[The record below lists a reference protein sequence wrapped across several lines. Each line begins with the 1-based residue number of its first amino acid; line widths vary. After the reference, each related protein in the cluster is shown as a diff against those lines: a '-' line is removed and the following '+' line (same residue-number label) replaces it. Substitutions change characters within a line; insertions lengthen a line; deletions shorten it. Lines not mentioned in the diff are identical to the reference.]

1 LIGDLRSRTA
11 AGVQATGVQ
20 DVQVQAA
27 AFDFL
32 GLGELPLALASY
44 TKGDSPVALAIW
56 AK

>member
-1 LIGDLRSRTA
+1 M
-11 AGVQATGVQ
+11 Q
-20 DVQVQAA
+20 DMQVQAA

-44 TKGDSPVALAIW
+44 AKGDSPVALAIW